1 MVCNLKKQQKLKNLT
16 QGQNCQSIHTEQRNI
31 ERDVEKVTTLY
42 IFTRNLFP
50 SCQKEE

>member
-1 MVCNLKKQQKLKNLT
+1 MVCNLKQQQKLKNLT
-16 QGQNCQSIHTEQRNI
+16 QEQNCQSIYMKQGNR
-31 ERDVEKVTTLY
+31 ERDIEEVNTLH